1 MIIAEPIRI
10 VVADDFPPVREAL
23 RKLFGEFA
31 ALEVVGEA
39 ADGNSAVE
47 MTLHLVPEVIVMDVK
62 MPHLSGVEATRRI
75 KEVLPE
81 IHVVGFSSQDDTVTR
96 EAMTTAG
103 CSAFITKEC
112 AHALPNVIA
121 NITGRPVA
129 HGSFWR
135 YVLILFEAN
144 RTFLAL
150 VKLNLATP
158 KQVKRKKVAP
168 CTHSRMVDDVLTTK
182 GVKTGQLVCI
192 ECKAV
197 FFADPTYQ
205 EPN

>member
-1 MIIAEPIRI
+1 
-10 VVADDFPPVREAL
+10 
-23 RKLFGEFA
+23 
-31 ALEVVGEA
+31 
-39 ADGNSAVE
+39 
-47 MTLHLVPEVIVMDVK
+47 
-62 MPHLSGVEATRRI
+62 
-75 KEVLPE
+75 
-81 IHVVGFSSQDDTVTR
+81 
-96 EAMTTAG
+96 
-103 CSAFITKEC
+103 
-112 AHALPNVIA
+112 
-121 NITGRPVA
+121 
-129 HGSFWR
+129 
-135 YVLILFEAN
+135 LILFEAN

-197 FFADPTYQ
+197 FADPTYQ